1 MGFGAGGLV
10 AFGAG
15 GLVAFG
21 GAAVV
26 SGAGGSVA
34 GGGAGVVWGA
44 GVDGAAT
51 VALTVAAVVAG
62 AAVVATAGAAVVTG
76 AVVVLAGATV
86 VAGTAGLLLPHA
98 FRPATLAISK
108 MTPARRGTTA
118 IGSPFR
124 RQSPGL
130 EQRTERKA
138 AVPQTYHRAAE
149 VSLPVRSSSGAF
161 GGLPGG
167 FDVFDG
173 QAAAAA
179 ENAGAMDDP
188 LVEIVM

>member
-51 VALTVAAVVAG
+51 VAFTVAAVVAG

-138 AVPQTYHRAAE
+138 AVPQTYRRAAE